1 MKKYLAYLFLSFL
14 YVCAMNAGA
23 EPAAAPPIEIGQTVV
38 KIPLADGV
46 SPEDA
51 IDSMKL
57 RANVLNF
64 KLVAHQPLSKE
75 LEAMGVKTT
84 RMEIFQF
91 CDPRIARRMV
101 SHDISFAAYLPCRIA
116 MVEDENGKVWLIMM
130 NLDMF
135 IGSADL
141 PPELEKD
148 ALRVRD
154 SLNEIMQAG
163 ADGDL

>member
-1 MKKYLAYLFLSFL
+1 MKKYFACLLLSFL
-14 YVCAMNAGA
+14 CAVNAAA
-23 EPAAAPPIEIGQTVV
+23 EPAAAAAIDIAQTVV
-38 KIPLADGV
+38 KLPLADDV
-46 SPEDA
+46 TPEDA

-75 LEAMGVKTT
+75 LEAMGVETK

-116 MVEDENGKVWLIMM
+116 MVEDENGKVWLVMM

-135 IGSADL
+135 IGSAKL

-154 SLNEIMQAG
+154 SLGEIMQAG
-163 ADGDL
+163 ASGEL

>member
-1 MKKYLAYLFLSFL
+1 MKKSIACLLVSLLWAVNVS
-14 YVCAMNAGA
+14 AD
-23 EPAAAPPIEIGQTVV
+23 PAAAPAIDIARTVI
-38 KIPLADGV
+38 KIPLADDV

-75 LEAMGVKTT
+75 LESMGVETT

-91 CDPRIARRMV
+91 CDPRIARRIV
-101 SHDISFAAYLPCRIA
+101 SHDINFAAYLPCRIA
-116 MVEDENGKVWLIMM
+116 MVEDENGKVWLVMM

-135 IGSADL
+135 IGSASL

-148 ALRVRD
+148 ALKVRD
-154 SLNEIMQAG
+154 SLGEIMQAG
-163 ADGDL
+163 ANGDL

>member
-1 MKKYLAYLFLSFL
+1 MKKYFACLFLSFL
-14 YVCAMNAGA
+14 CAVNAAA
-23 EPAAAPPIEIGQTVV
+23 EPASTPAIDIAQTVV
-38 KIPLADGV
+38 RLPLADDV
-46 SPEDA
+46 TPEDA
-51 IDSMKL
+51 VDSMKL

-75 LEAMGVKTT
+75 LESMGVETT

-101 SHDISFAAYLPCRIA
+101 SHDINFAAYLPCRIA
-116 MVEDENGKVWLIMM
+116 MVEDESGKVWLVMM

-135 IGSADL
+135 IGSAKL

-154 SLNEIMQAG
+154 SLAEIMQAG
-163 ADGDL
+163 ANGEL

>member
-1 MKKYLAYLFLSFL
+1 MKQAIAYLLL
-14 YVCAMNAGA
+14 ALLWTVNAGA
-23 EPAAAPPIEIGQTVV
+23 AEPPAIDIAETVV
-38 KIPLADGV
+38 RIPLAEDV

-75 LEAMGVKTT
+75 LESMGIETT

-116 MVEDENGKVWLIMM
+116 MVEDEDGKVWLVMM
-130 NLDMF
+130 DLDMF
-135 IGSADL
+135 IGAADL
-141 PPELEKD
+141 PPELKQD

-163 ADGDL
+163 ANGDL

>member
-1 MKKYLAYLFLSFL
+1 MSVFAES
-14 YVCAMNAGA
+14 GA
-23 EPAAAPPIEIGQTVV
+23 TPAIDIAQTVIR
-38 KIPLADGV
+38 IPLADDV
-46 SPEDA
+46 TPEDA

>member
-1 MKKYLAYLFLSFL
+1 MKKYIACLFLSFL
-14 YVCAMNAGA
+14 CAVNAAA
-23 EPAAAPPIEIGQTVV
+23 EPASTPAIDIAQTVV
-38 KIPLADGV
+38 RLPLADDV
-46 SPEDA
+46 TPEDA

-75 LEAMGVKTT
+75 LESMGVETT

-101 SHDISFAAYLPCRIA
+101 SHDINFAAYLPCRIA
-116 MVEDENGKVWLIMM
+116 MVEDETGKVWLVMM

-135 IGSADL
+135 IGSAKL

-154 SLNEIMQAG
+154 SLGEIMQAG
-163 ADGDL
+163 ANGDL

>member
-1 MKKYLAYLFLSFL
+1 MKLLRFMMLPVLAGLLHIT
-14 YVCAMNAGA
+14 VVQA
-23 EPAAAPPIEIGQTVV
+23 ETPSIDIAQTVV
-38 KIPLADGV
+38 KVPLADDV

-57 RANVLNF
+57 RANGLNF

-75 LEAMGVKTT
+75 LEGMGIETT

-101 SHDISFAAYLPCRIA
+101 SHDINFAAYLPCRIA
-116 MVEDENGKVWLIMM
+116 MVEDESGKVWLVMM

-135 IGSADL
+135 IGSAGL
-141 PPELEKD
+141 PPDLEKD
-148 ALRVRD
+148 AIKVRD
-154 SLNEIMQAG
+154 SLNEILQAG
-163 ADGDL
+163 ANGDL

>member
-1 MKKYLAYLFLSFL
+1 MKKYFAALFLSFL
-14 YVCAMNAGA
+14 CAVNAAA
-23 EPAAAPPIEIGQTVV
+23 EPAAAPSIDIARTVIR
-38 KIPLADGV
+38 IPLADDV

-75 LEAMGVKTT
+75 LESMGVETT

-101 SHDISFAAYLPCRIA
+101 SHDINFAAYLPCRIA
-116 MVEDENGKVWLIMM
+116 MVEDENGKVWLVMM

-135 IGSADL
+135 IGSANL
-141 PPELEKD
+141 PAELEKD

-154 SLNEIMQAG
+154 SLGEIMQAG
-163 ADGDL
+163 ANGEL